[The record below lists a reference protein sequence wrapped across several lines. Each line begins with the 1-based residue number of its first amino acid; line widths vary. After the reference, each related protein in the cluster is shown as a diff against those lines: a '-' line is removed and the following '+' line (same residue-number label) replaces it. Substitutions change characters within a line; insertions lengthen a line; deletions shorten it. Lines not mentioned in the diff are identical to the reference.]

1 MNLLK
6 SQSQSPIFTSAGK
19 SKDFRFAGT
28 LFVFA
33 GAAFI
38 LLVTF
43 LEALYPGYSVHTNT
57 ISDLFA
63 IGRPTS
69 TIGEPVAFL
78 IAVAWIAG
86 GYFLYRGTRKIRQ
99 LVLNMLPG
107 TGLLLAVLSPE
118 NVNITIH
125 SIGAGLAFIIGPIV
139 MLLAYRG
146 ITTYF
151 RYFTLILALISL
163 VSVVLYFGA
172 YYSSLVQQVLGP
184 GGTERIAL
192 YPIILWLLG
201 YGNYLLGKADRA

>member
-1 MNLLK
+1 MK
-6 SQSQSPIFTSAGK
+6 TRSPSQIFTSTGK
-19 SKDFRFAGT
+19 LKDFRYAGS

-43 LEALYPGYSVHTNT
+43 LEAIYPGYSVHTNT

-78 IAVAWIAG
+78 IAVAWIVG
-86 GYFLYRGTRKIRQ
+86 GYYLYRGTGKKLQ

-118 NVNITIH
+118 NVNIMIH
-125 SIGAGLAFIIGPIV
+125 SIGAVLALIIGPIV

-146 ITTYF
+146 VTTSF
-151 RYFTLILALISL
+151 KYFTLIFALFSLAAA
-163 VSVVLYFGA
+163 VLEFGA

-184 GGTERIAL
+184 GGVERIAL

-201 YGNYLLGKADRA
+201 YGNYLLGKAERP